1 MTFILLSVFFNSI
14 LFVVLKLFGKYQ
26 INTFHAL
33 VVNYFTAFLVG
44 NLMGGWM
51 YFPSEVIQKPWFVSS
66 ILLGSLF
73 ISVFYV
79 TAKTSQINGI
89 AVASVASKMSVV
101 IPILSGVV
109 LFSENLGILAIIG
122 ILLALAAVYLTTKKN
137 QGALPVNNQWMY
149 PVLVFVG
156 AGIIDSSLKII
167 QHHYVTPEE
176 VSIFS
181 ISTFLVAG
189 ITGLIL
195 VAAQTLQG
203 KGSWQGKS
211 LLGGIVLGI
220 PNYFSLYFMIKMLEH
235 PTWKSATI
243 FTVHNVC
250 IVAFTTLL
258 GLLLFKEKLNK
269 ANIIGLVLAMISLI
283 LVTQ

>member
-14 LFVVLKLFGKYQ
+14 LFVVLKLFGKFQ

-51 YFPSEVIQKPWFVSS
+51 YYPSEVVQKPWFISS

-79 TAKTSQINGI
+79 TAKTSQMNGI

-101 IPILSGVV
+101 IPILSGVI
-109 LFSENLGILAIIG
+109 LFKENLGLLAMIG

-137 QGALPVNNQWMY
+137 EGALPIPNQWLF
-149 PVLVFVG
+149 PILVFIG

-189 ITGLIL
+189 CTGLLLLI
-195 VAAQTLQG
+195 VQTIQG
-203 KGSWQGKS
+203 NGSWQGKS
-211 LLGGIVLGI
+211 ILGGIVLGI

>member
-1 MTFILLSVFFNSI
+1 
-14 LFVVLKLFGKYQ
+14 
-26 INTFHAL
+26 
-33 VVNYFTAFLVG
+33 
-44 NLMGGWM
+44 
-51 YFPSEVIQKPWFVSS
+51 
-66 ILLGSLF
+66 
-73 ISVFYV
+73 
-79 TAKTSQINGI
+79 
-89 AVASVASKMSVV
+89 
-101 IPILSGVV
+101 
-109 LFSENLGILAIIG
+109 
-122 ILLALAAVYLTTKKN
+122 
-137 QGALPVNNQWMY
+137 
-149 PVLVFVG
+149 
-156 AGIIDSSLKII
+156 
-167 QHHYVTPEE
+167 

-189 ITGLIL
+189 ITGLLL
-195 VAAQTLQG
+195 VAGQTIQG
-203 KGSWQGKS
+203 KGRWEGKS
-211 LLGGIVLGI
+211 ILGGIVLGI